1 MKSLKI
7 KNTVKLTKV
16 SNMASLNSKIA
27 SYQAEVNFRDENTT
41 ALVWLN
47 FTSDYY
53 RVGATLSNK
62 TLLGCVKYSKKLVI

>member
-47 FTSDYY
+47 FTSDHY